1 MAGGKDLRIHG
12 QMGRTP
18 EYRADGKDPK
28 THEQVGRTPK
38 YRSRRKGPQN
48 TCCRREGP

>member
-28 THEQVGRTPK
+28 THEQVGILSIRLSEK
-38 YRSRRKGPQN
+38 ISS
-48 TCCRREGP
+48 